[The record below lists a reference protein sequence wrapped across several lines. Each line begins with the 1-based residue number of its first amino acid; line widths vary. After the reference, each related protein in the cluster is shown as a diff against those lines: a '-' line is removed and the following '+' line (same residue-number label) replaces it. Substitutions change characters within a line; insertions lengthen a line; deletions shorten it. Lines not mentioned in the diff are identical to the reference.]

1 LFVASA
7 NYLATLSVAAA
18 GVAAE
23 SVAAESLAAESLAVE
38 STEVESVVAGAS
50 ALLPQEAKEIA
61 ARATNMKTNFF
72 IVFVSLE

>member
-7 NYLATLSVAAA
+7 NYLATLSVAAGA
-18 GVAAE
+18 AAE
-23 SVAAESLAAESLAVE
+23 SVAVLSLTTESAESADTLSDC
-38 STEVESVVAGAS
+38 TGAS